1 MWKYKYINIL
11 VVWRKV
17 TKNGDTLGRVLGK
30 WTRINCEYFLLR
42 TYGNSFKYKI
52 DKNNINQYIEILQ
65 INKVP

>member
-17 TKNGDTLGRVLGK
+17 TKNGDTSRRVLGK
-30 WTRINCEYFLLR
+30 WTRINCEYLLLG

-52 DKNNINQYIEILQ
+52 DKNNINQYIETLQ
-65 INKVP
+65 INEVP